1 MLKLLQE
8 GVNKGSRR
16 MEAKKPSQQR
26 KDLAGGLAKKQGR
39 IEELTRKLARK
50 LQKEEDPD
58 AGGDEDR

>member
-8 GVNKGSRR
+8 GVNKTSRR
-16 MEAKKPSQQR
+16 IEGKKASKQR
-26 KDLAGGLAKKQGR
+26 RDLASVLAKKQGR

-58 AGGDEDR
+58 AGGDDER